1 MRNLEGLTIVMMG
14 ATGGMG
20 TATALRIAKPG
31 VNLAFSSSRGERV
44 RELEEKLSL
53 TGAGVFGAVVDVT
66 DDAQVR
72 NFMQAVYDR
81 FGRVDILINF
91 AGLSITRKLEDF
103 TAEDYDKVMNVNVK
117 GMVFSTKAFA
127 ALADPAAGALVINI
141 GSMAAK
147 RANANAPH
155 YSAAKA
161 AVNMFTDGLA
171 QQLKG
176 KNIRFTVIN
185 PGPTDTTFF
194 EGRIPP
200 EKRGDFM
207 RAGDIA
213 EVLEFIMTRDA
224 RINFHELSFDSFA
237 FFQR

>member
-1 MRNLEGLTIVMMG
+1 
-14 ATGGMG
+14 MG
-20 TATALRIAKPG
+20 TRKIVTLGDDTLRKHCKPQEKFDRRLATLLKDMAETMYKAEGVGLAAPQVGILR
-31 VNLAFSSSRGERV
+31 RV
-44 RELEEKLSL
+44 
-53 TGAGVFGAVVDVT
+53 AVVDVT

-72 NFMQAVYDR
+72 DYMQAVYDR

>member
-1 MRNLEGLTIVMMG
+1 
-14 ATGGMG
+14 
-20 TATALRIAKPG
+20 
-31 VNLAFSSSRGERV
+31 
-44 RELEEKLSL
+44 
-53 TGAGVFGAVVDVT
+53 
-66 DDAQVR
+66 
-72 NFMQAVYDR
+72 
-81 FGRVDILINF
+81 
-91 AGLSITRKLEDF
+91 
-103 TAEDYDKVMNVNVK
+103 
-117 GMVFSTKAFA
+117 
-127 ALADPAAGALVINI
+127 
-141 GSMAAK
+141 
-147 RANANAPH
+147 
-155 YSAAKA
+155 
-161 AVNMFTDGLA
+161 MFTDGLA

-176 KNIRFTVIN
+176 KNIRFTVLN

>member
-72 NFMQAVYDR
+72 DYMQAVYDR

-103 TAEDYDKVMNVNVK
+103 KANP
-117 GMVFSTKAFA
+117 TKEGV
-127 ALADPAAGALVINI
+127 L
-141 GSMAAK
+141 
-147 RANANAPH
+147 
-155 YSAAKA
+155 
-161 AVNMFTDGLA
+161 
-171 QQLKG
+171 LKG
-176 KNIRFTVIN
+176 KKRTTVKLFI
-185 PGPTDTTFF
+185 PDLTFAEKKTRLEMGDTVWVYMG
-194 EGRIPP
+194 EYYPCYCVYWP
-200 EKRGDFM
+200 Q
-207 RAGDIA
+207 A
-213 EVLEFIMTRDA
+213 
-224 RINFHELSFDSFA
+224 
-237 FFQR
+237 

>member
-1 MRNLEGLTIVMMG
+1 MRSLEGLTVVMMG

-20 TATALRIAKPG
+20 TATALQIAKPG
-31 VNLAFSSSRGERV
+31 VNIAFSSSKLERV
-44 RELEEKLSL
+44 DVLMDKLQDK
-53 TGAGVFGAVVDVT
+53 GAEVFGAAVDVT
-66 DDAQVR
+66 NEKQVEH
-72 NFMQAVYDR
+72 FMKAVYER
-81 FGRVDILINF
+81 FGRLDILINF

-103 TAEDYDKVMNVNVK
+103 SLEDYNKVMDVNVK

-127 ALADPAAGALVINI
+127 ALTDSEKGALVINI

-147 RANANAPH
+147 RANPSAPH

-161 AVNMFTDGLA
+161 AVNMFTEGLA

-176 KNIRFTVIN
+176 KNIRFTVLN

-194 EGRIPP
+194 EGRIPE

-207 RAGDIA
+207 QAQDIA
-213 EVLEFIMTRDA
+213 EIMEFIMTRDP
-224 RINFHELSFDSFA
+224 RINFHEISFDSFA
-237 FFQR
+237 FFKR

>member
-1 MRNLEGLTIVMMG
+1 M
-14 ATGGMG
+14 
-20 TATALRIAKPG
+20 
-31 VNLAFSSSRGERV
+31 
-44 RELEEKLSL
+44 
-53 TGAGVFGAVVDVT
+53 FGAVVDVT

-72 NFMQAVYDR
+72 DYMQAVYDR

-103 TAEDYDKVMNVNVK
+103 TAEDYDTVMNVNVK
-117 GMVFSTKAFA
+117 GMVFSTKAFV
-127 ALADPAAGALVINI
+127 ALTDPAAGALVINI

-176 KNIRFTVIN
+176 KNIRFTVLN

>member
-72 NFMQAVYDR
+72 DFMQAVYDR

-91 AGLSITRKLEDF
+91 AGLSITRKLPIMPESLIFISFCGMILTDED
-103 TAEDYDKVMNVNVK
+103 A
-117 GMVFSTKAFA
+117 GLPGQS
-127 ALADPAAGALVINI
+127 AGASLRRPQISDEGFVQ
-141 GSMAAK
+141 
-147 RANANAPH
+147 
-155 YSAAKA
+155 KA
-161 AVNMFTDGLA
+161 QT
-171 QQLKG
+171 
-176 KNIRFTVIN
+176 RTSIN
-185 PGPTDTTFF
+185 P
-194 EGRIPP
+194 
-200 EKRGDFM
+200 
-207 RAGDIA
+207 
-213 EVLEFIMTRDA
+213 L
-224 RINFHELSFDSFA
+224 
-237 FFQR
+237 